1 MRLWRMQDGR
11 TRVSVRERMEQCLR
25 SMSCLF
31 QSFWRF
37 LLDLHWLRQAK
48 RCVVALLL
56 VLFLTT
62 RHSMPVDATTR
73 SSMGML
79 SQTTDIPQLT
89 LMTPQEPLVLPEE
102 DGMDESESESVM
114 TTSAINT
121 RRTRR
126 PTKLLTVS
134 GTVLLAAAG
143 GLMVGRF
150 LLDESMVATQLANQ
164 IPNPKKAFSG
174 PDAKVSWSDRKS
186 DGTPGQIQSVHNA
199 FDKVRKL
206 EQEFD
211 AKLEFAQSLVSEI
224 NGTVLQ
230 SSEAVAASAKMMGL
244 NETAK
249 ADPELSSTTL
259 DETDGNAKGD
269 ELARRKVQNILAQID
284 EAEKNAVTWKQEREE
299 FGEYLSSTKTEDVRD
314 DSSVVLPPPV
324 EETEFAGWLNG
335 TAEAEELDDD
345 LLAAFPEKSSTTA
358 SEKETASD
366 VKETTETV
374 SDGSAGAEI
383 FFADSKVADE
393 TTKDVVIDE
402 VLDEPNTISV
412 TEAQVLDAS
421 TVKEV
426 EIAPS
431 PTEKEI
437 SGASSVSTNDT
448 TEDTV
453 VTPEQE
459 SSSTI
464 PSVSQ
469 DSLVEASESNKVG
482 GEEPAEIE
490 PTEEKAPTIADEM
503 EKIDLEVEARIAEMV
518 KTESKVDEP
527 ESAPTSLAFDT
538 VAPNEEEVTPKS
550 NVDETD
556 MDEVQQVT
564 DEDETEETVETTLS
578 EADTMESPLDIDST
592 DVENDADEDA
602 PSEPALTTNEVGEV
616 SLPEFLAETKQSQQ
630 EEMLPEEQ
638 LLEAEDEFESVEE
651 SEDEP
656 KRSFKFF
663 SWANRNI
670 RVPKP
675 TEEDGQVSDSDVP
688 DNDSSLRIPVPS
700 TAALGLQRS
709 RNVTEITEKEK
720 KEQDYL
726 SFRNAIA
733 YNNDPLRQPKSVD
746 EDELLRRK
754 YAAIS
759 DPGERAYQILVDLG
773 MVSSFTKS
781 NEDDE

>member
-1 MRLWRMQDGR
+1 MQDGR
-11 TRVSVRERMEQCLR
+11 TTRVSVRERMEQCLR
-25 SMSCLF
+25 SMSSLF

-37 LLDLHWLRQAK
+37 FLDRHWLRQAK

-102 DGMDESESESVM
+102 NGMDESESESVM

-126 PTKLLTVS
+126 PTKLLTAS

-174 PDAKVSWSDRKS
+174 PDAKVSRSDRKS

-249 ADPELSSTTL
+249 TDPELSSTTQ

-299 FGEYLSSTKTEDVRD
+299 FGEYLSSTKTQDVRD

-345 LLAAFPEKSSTTA
+345 LLASFPEKSSTTA

-374 SDGSAGAEI
+374 SDGSAGAEM
-383 FFADSKVADE
+383 FFADSKAADE

-464 PSVSQ
+464 PSISQ

-527 ESAPTSLAFDT
+527 ESAPTSLVSDT
-538 VAPNEEEVTPKS
+538 LVPNEEQVTPKS
-550 NVDETD
+550 KVEETD
-556 MDEVQQVT
+556 MEKVQQVT
-564 DEDETEETVETTLS
+564 DEDETEETVEATLS
-578 EADTMESPLDIDST
+578 EADTRESPLDIDST
-592 DVENDADEDA
+592 AVENEESDADEDA

-616 SLPEFLAETKQSQQ
+616 SLPEFLTGTKESQQ

-675 TEEDGQVSDSDVP
+675 NEEDGQVSDSELP

-754 YAAIS
+754 YAAIT

-773 MVSSFTKS
+773 MVSSFTNS